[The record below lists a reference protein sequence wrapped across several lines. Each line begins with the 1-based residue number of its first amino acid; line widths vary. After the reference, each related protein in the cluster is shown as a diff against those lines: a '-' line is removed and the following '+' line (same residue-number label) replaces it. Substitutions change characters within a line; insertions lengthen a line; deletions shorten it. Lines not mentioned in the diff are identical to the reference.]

1 MRMFLLKLVPAWLV
15 SYRAG
20 WFAGDLSAGFVTAL
34 MVVPQSMAYAILAGL
49 PPVCG
54 LYASVLPVLVYA
66 WLGTSSVQSVGT
78 MAITSVMMGGVLAE
92 QRPASPE
99 EAVAIACGLAL
110 LCGTILLGAAL
121 LRLGSLTSLIS
132 RPVLSGFTTGSA
144 VMIAWSQLP
153 YLLGPRASAQTL
165 AGLPVPDPRIDSSLL
180 GLGACL
186 ALWLAGPI
194 ILRLR
199 HRLRLSLALADLGLR
214 LVPFA
219 VIVVAAL
226 VVYLAGADAIRL
238 VGEVPSGLPRLGLH
252 WITGAGLQQP
262 FERAIALLPSAL
274 SMAVMVFL
282 FGQSSALALGR
293 KRQERVD
300 SNRELLALGASNL
313 AASISGGLPVTGSL
327 SRSAVNAQA
336 GASSQL
342 AGVIAVLVLLAALAT
357 STRWLGLLPMPAL
370 AATILVAVVGMMEW
384 HALAALWRIDRRDTL
399 AFLATALA
407 VILLGFNAAMALGV
421 ALSLVLLGPS
431 WRRGRLLSKLL
442 SAPATALEVVPF
454 DLTAPGEAFRGSV
467 GVACRIEGALVFVNA
482 ERTIDTLRARLVAS
496 PLPAALI
503 LDLSGLT
510 DLDASAFKVLDELAH
525 HLEAAGSRL
534 VLVRPQTALGARLRR
549 DGDLLASLGVPVF
562 DTPEAARH
570 AAGRG

>member
-1 MRMFLLKLVPAWLV
+1 MRMFLLKLVPVWLA
-15 SYRAG
+15 SYRAA
-20 WFAGDLSAGFVTAL
+20 WFGGDLSAGFVTAL

-92 QRPASPE
+92 QRPSSPE

-110 LCGTILLGAAL
+110 LCGTILLGAGL
-121 LRLGSLTSLIS
+121 LRLGSLSSLIS

-144 VMIAWSQLP
+144 VMIAWSQIP
-153 YLLGPRASAQTL
+153 YLLGPRASVQTI
-165 AGLPVPDPRIDSSLL
+165 AGMPLPDPRIDSSLL

-186 ALWLAGPI
+186 ALWLSGPM

-199 HRLRLSLALADLGLR
+199 HRLRLSVVLGDLGVR

-219 VIVVAAL
+219 VIVGAAL
-226 VVYLAGADAIRL
+226 VVYLAGADTIRL

-252 WITGAGLQQP
+252 WITDAGLQHSL
-262 FERAIALLPSAL
+262 ERAIGLLPSAL
-274 SMAVMVFL
+274 SMALMVFL
-282 FGQSSALALGR
+282 FGQSSALGLAR
-293 KRQERVD
+293 TRQDSLD

-342 AGVIAVLVLLAALAT
+342 AGVIAVLVLLVALAT

-370 AATILVAVVGMMEW
+370 AATILVAVVGMMRW
-384 HALAALWRIDRRDTL
+384 HALAALWRIDRRDAL

-407 VILLGFNAAMALGV
+407 VILLGFNAAMALGI

-431 WRRGRLLSKLL
+431 WRRGRLLSRLL
-442 SAPATALEVVPF
+442 SAHATALEVVPVE
-454 DLTAPGEAFRGSV
+454 LTAAGQPFHGPA
-467 GVACRIEGALVFVNA
+467 AIHCRITGVLVFVNA
-482 ERTIDTLRARLVAS
+482 ERTAETLRTRLRAFPV
-496 PLPAALI
+496 PAALI
-503 LDLSGLT
+503 LDLSELK
-510 DLDASAFKVLDELAH
+510 DLDATALNVLDELARQR
-525 HLEAAGSRL
+525 EAAGSRL
-534 VLVRPQTALGARLRR
+534 ILVRPRTALDARLRR

-562 DTPEAARH
+562 DTLGSARD
-570 AAGRG
+570 AAGCR